1 LESRAEKQRFL
12 ENEVIHSYLASKMTK
27 QRLSESMS
35 MLLGV
40 SKKISE
46 SQEIRVSAEIQSI
59 LMRENLGTEH
69 VKGDQLKVEYNFLFS
84 FGW

>member
-1 LESRAEKQRFL
+1 
-12 ENEVIHSYLASKMTK
+12 
-27 QRLSESMS
+27 MS

-69 VKGDQLKVEYNFLFS
+69 VKGDQLKVEYNFLFFFWVVMYLCFAGIS
-84 FGW
+84 ENCGNISSSC

>member
-1 LESRAEKQRFL
+1 
-12 ENEVIHSYLASKMTK
+12 
-27 QRLSESMS
+27 MS